1 MVGATG
7 GCWYDG
13 AMQEMPDHDWVVE
26 EAEALLA
33 ADPELRASIER
44 QLAEHRAGTLK
55 TTPDEQVRA
64 EEVAA
69 RRRQTSPR

>member
-1 MVGATG
+1 MGV
-7 GCWYDG
+7 
-13 AMQEMPDHDWVVE
+13 MQEMPEHDWVVD

-55 TTPDEQVRA
+55 TTPDEVVRA
-64 EEVAA
+64 GEIAA
-69 RRRQTSPR
+69 HRRPTSPR